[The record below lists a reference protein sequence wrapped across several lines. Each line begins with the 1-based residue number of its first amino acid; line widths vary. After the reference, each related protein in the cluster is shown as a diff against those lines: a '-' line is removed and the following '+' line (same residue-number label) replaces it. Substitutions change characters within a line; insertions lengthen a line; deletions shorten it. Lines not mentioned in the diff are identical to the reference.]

1 MQALTAVFAA
11 QSAINLPKDGSKN
24 GKNASYASLIA
35 SCRYHYSFRSEAL
48 DFSDCLVFVHLFAI
62 Q

>member
-1 MQALTAVFAA
+1 MSALTAVFAA

-35 SCRYHYSFRSEAL
+35 SCRYHYSFGSEAL
-48 DFSDCLVFVHLFAI
+48 DFSDYP
-62 Q
+62 

>member
-35 SCRYHYSFRSEAL
+35 SCRYHYSFESEAL
-48 DFSDCLVFVHLFAI
+48 DFSDCLLFAHLFAV